1 MRLVFFG
8 TPVFAVP
15 ALRSI
20 VAHGHEVAAVVTQ
33 PPRVQ
38 GRGQSAEVPSPVM
51 VEARKF
57 NLPILTPASARDPE
71 FLAYIHALAPDASIV
86 AAYGGI
92 LPESLLSMPTRGT
105 WNIHPSLLPRWRGPS
120 PVQRT
125 IWAGDTEA
133 GVCIMQVV
141 MEVDAGPV
149 ALAERTSV
157 GPRETKF
164 ELEGR
169 LAYFGADLLV
179 SALEHLG
186 KGSLSTSP
194 QDPAQST
201 YAGMFKPEEMEI
213 KWHRMAAEIDRLT
226 RALAP
231 APGAFFMLDGV
242 RVKVRG
248 VVPVSHP
255 AEALPGTLVERI
267 PGGACRVACGSG
279 SVWIGTALPQGKPW
293 MSMDAFLQGRRLK
306 VGDKLVQS

>member
-15 ALRSI
+15 ALRALVS
-20 VAHGHEVAAVVTQ
+20 HGHEIAAVVTQ

-38 GRGQSAEVPSPVM
+38 GRGMAAEVQPPVM
-51 VEARKF
+51 IEARKF
-57 NLPILTPASARDPE
+57 GLPILTPAKPGDPE
-71 FLAYIHALAPDASIV
+71 FLAYIHSLAPEASIV

-92 LPESLLSMPTRGT
+92 LPESLLAIPSLGT

-125 IWAGDTEA
+125 LWAGDNET

-141 MEVDAGPV
+141 PEIDAGPV
-149 ALAERTSV
+149 ALVERTNI
-157 GPRETKF
+157 GARETKF

-179 SALEHLG
+179 SALEKLG
-186 KGSLSTSP
+186 TGKLEGVP
-194 QDPAQST
+194 QDSSRAT

-213 KWHRMAAEIDRLT
+213 KWFRMAGEIDRLV

-231 APGAFFMLDGV
+231 APGAFFSLAGQ
-242 RVKVRG
+242 RIKVRG
-248 VVPVSHP
+248 VVPVLHP
-255 AEALPGTLVERI
+255 EEAQPGTLIERI
-267 PGGACRVACGSG
+267 PEGAWRVACGSG
-279 SVWIGTALPQGKPW
+279 SVWIGAVLPQGKSW
-293 MSMDAFLQGRRLK
+293 MPADSFMQGRRIR
-306 VGDKLVQS
+306 VGNRLD